1 MNNLEVR
8 LESYCPIP
16 IQLENTLPT
25 ELGYV
30 DIEQQ
35 ALHVKLI
42 VKFDWPV
49 VPEIGSEIGSTALF
63 REVVAVQ
70 HSITS
75 FPVVQIFTR
84 PCVFDPREKWF
95 LEATSLDEIFAKSMG
110 FTRLIKLGEEVFSKS
125 EIVNVA
131 HLETKLHFRP
141 EIVPEISKEIQEKIH
156 SAHGFQKRRQSF
168 T

>member
-1 MNNLEVR
+1 MHNLEVQFQ
-8 LESYCPIP
+8 SYCPIP
-16 IQLENTLPT
+16 IQLENTLPA
-25 ELGYV
+25 EFGYV

-42 VKFDWPV
+42 VRFDWPV
-49 VPEIGSEIGSTALF
+49 VPQIGSEIGSTLLF

-95 LEATSLDEIFAKSMG
+95 LEGTSLDEIFAKLMG
-110 FTRLIKLGEEVFSKS
+110 FTRLIKLGEEVFSES

-131 HLETKLHFRP
+131 YLKTKLHFRP
-141 EIVPEISKEIQEKIH
+141 EIVPEISKEIQENIQ
-156 SAHGFQKRRQSF
+156 SAHDFQKRRQSF